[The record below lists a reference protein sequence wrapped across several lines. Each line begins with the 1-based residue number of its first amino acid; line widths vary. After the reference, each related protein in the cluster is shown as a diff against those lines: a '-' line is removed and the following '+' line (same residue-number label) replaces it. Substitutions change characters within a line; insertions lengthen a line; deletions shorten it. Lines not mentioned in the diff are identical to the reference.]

1 MLLFHNFFLTK
12 NVIFEENKIVSD
24 TTSLRRGFSQ
34 LWTNTKI
41 SVLFMGVPLQD
52 MSRYHLKRV
61 LNNSHEQFSQKKI
74 LFGSFVR

>member
-1 MLLFHNFFLTK
+1 MKHVLLFHNFFLTK

-24 TTSLRRGFSQ
+24 TTSLRRRFSQ

-61 LNNSHEQFSQKKI
+61 LNMSHEQFS
-74 LFGSFVR
+74 